1 MGRKVTIG
9 IPVFNVEKYIRNS
22 LISALNQTYANID
35 YLIVDDR
42 GQDNSMSIV
51 RELMTKHPRGGA
63 IRIIEHERNL
73 GIAAVRNTIIDHA
86 HGCFLF
92 FLDSDDVISSDC
104 IASHVYYIEKYQCDF
119 TCSSSEYVFQNGKK
133 TAFRKYEKIEIIKG
147 EVFCVAKRAYSL
159 DKPMHI
165 PVWNR
170 LYRKD
175 FLVSNGIRC
184 VPGLVHEDIWFTWQ
198 LLLSADSCVFIPEVT
213 YWYYERPSSFT
224 SMSNHD
230 SIIKN
235 NHDKGKLLEMM
246 ASSVKTNFEM
256 PKSIKQL
263 LAIRIMRKAIS
274 YSNSVIKEVL
284 LNSLEKRE
292 LTHQYVSSAQ
302 CLYAYWTMDLNRN
315 IEMLKCMIRL
325 MQYRCLKK

>member
-147 EVFCVAKRAYSL
+147 EVF
-159 DKPMHI
+159 
-165 PVWNR
+165 
-170 LYRKD
+170 
-175 FLVSNGIRC
+175 
-184 VPGLVHEDIWFTWQ
+184 
-198 LLLSADSCVFIPEVT
+198 
-213 YWYYERPSSFT
+213 
-224 SMSNHD
+224 
-230 SIIKN
+230 
-235 NHDKGKLLEMM
+235 
-246 ASSVKTNFEM
+246 
-256 PKSIKQL
+256 
-263 LAIRIMRKAIS
+263 
-274 YSNSVIKEVL
+274 
-284 LNSLEKRE
+284 
-292 LTHQYVSSAQ
+292 
-302 CLYAYWTMDLNRN
+302 
-315 IEMLKCMIRL
+315 
-325 MQYRCLKK
+325 

>member
-1 MGRKVTIG
+1 MGRTVTIG

-22 LISALNQTYANID
+22 LISALNQTYADID

-175 FLVSNGIRC
+175 FLVNNNIRC
-184 VPGLVHEDIWFTWQ
+184 IESLSHEDIWFTWQ
-198 LLLSADSCVFIPEVT
+198 LLLSAKSCVFIPELT
-213 YWYYERPSSFT
+213 YWYYERSF
-224 SMSNHD
+224 
-230 SIIKN
+230 SICN
-235 NHDKGKLLEMM
+235 NPTYEATLKSYQDKEQILEKMT
-246 ASSVKTNFEM
+246 SSVKTNPKM
-256 PKSIKQL
+256 PKSIRQL
-263 LAIRIMRKAIS
+263 LAIITMKKALA
-274 YSNSVIKEVL
+274 YSKSVTNEEL
-284 LNSLEKRE
+284 LGSTEKKD
-292 LTHQYVSSAQ
+292 LTH
-302 CLYAYWTMDLNRN
+302 LYASHGLGLWALTVDFNKN
-315 IEMLKCMIRL
+315 FEMLKCMIIL
-325 MQYRCLKK
+325 MKYRWLSK